1 VATFTGNG
9 SDAAAAPVSSLPNG
23 IIVLLTEPLWVDWYS
38 VCLKRKRMEPENK
51 RESFAELINGN
62 TPVLVDFFA
71 EWCGPCKMMKP
82 VLEEL
87 RQKMGDKVRIIK
99 IDIDKSP
106 AAANTFQVQSV
117 PTLMLFQK
125 GKPLWRQSGV
135 LQASQLENIIKQKSI
150 LQ

>member
-1 VATFTGNG
+1 MNETTNKTETFN
-9 SDAAAAPVSSLPNG
+9 D
-23 IIVLLTEPLWVDWYS
+23 I
-38 VCLKRKRMEPENK
+38 
-51 RESFAELINGN
+51 INGDR
-62 TPVLVDFFA
+62 PVLVDFFA